1 MSDPTAVAALADA
14 IDAWLDH
21 LRVERNLAAATILA
35 YDTDLRAYARDAAG
49 IERWASDPGVA
60 ITYLARMAAEPPGPS
75 ARPRLPVE
83 ERAPGGHGVSPA
95 TRRRRAA
102 AIRAFYRF
110 AADEG
115 LTSGDLA
122 SAVTLPRARRTLPDP
137 LTADEV
143 AALLDAI
150 EPLDPASIR
159 DRALLELLYG
169 AGLRVSEALG
179 LDLEDLSIERGRV
192 RVTGKGDRQRQVP
205 IGDAA
210 ADAIGWWLADA
221 RDHLLGARADRADR
235 ADRRAPPARGGPLF
249 VGARGARMSRM
260 EAWRAIRRAAT
271 AAGIRQDV
279 SPHTL
284 RHSFATHLLECG
296 ADLRVVQELLGHATI
311 ATTQLYTHVSRERIR
326 RIYDSAHP
334 RA

>member
-1 MSDPTAVAALADA
+1 MTDREIPASLAEAVES
-14 IDAWLDH
+14 WLDH
-21 LRVERNLAAATILA
+21 LRVERNLSAATIRA
-35 YDTDLRAYARDAAG
+35 YDTDLRTFGRTARG
-49 IERWASDPGVA
+49 IDRWAVDAGVPRG
-60 ITYLARMAAEPPGPS
+60 YLAGLVGEGSTRGP
-75 ARPRLPVE
+75 
-83 ERAPGGHGVSPA
+83 SPA

-102 AIRAFYRF
+102 SLRAFYRF
-110 AADEG
+110 AADDG
-115 LTSGDLA
+115 RTDGDLA
-122 SAVTLPRARRTLPDP
+122 AALTLPRARRTLPDP
-137 LTADEV
+137 LTVDEV
-143 AALLDAI
+143 AALLDAV
-150 EPLDPASIR
+150 EPDGPLGLR

-179 LDLEDLSIERGRV
+179 LDLEDLALARGRV

-210 ADAIGWWLADA
+210 ADAIATWLGGPRDA
-221 RDHLLGARADRADR
+221 LMEARPGVRA
-235 ADRRAPPARGGPLF
+235 PARGGPLF
-249 VGARGARMSRM
+249 VGARGARMGRM
-260 EAWRAIRRAAT
+260 EAWRAIRRAAS